1 MPTLNR
7 LRRAKKAEPRTTKR
21 SAVIFVKVA
30 GHSVAMRG
38 TNFANMLCGS
48 RRLILAAFVLLP
60 AASFAALNRYDILAR
75 ILQPYLALFYSSKS
89 GGKAL
94 ELEAVGCS
102 IAGGNSATY
111 SAVLEPPVKLSFPCP
126 DKLRPGI
133 LNPHHRKIVCR
144 NIPRDC

>member
-48 RRLILAAFVLLP
+48 RQLILAAFVLLP
-60 AASFAALNRYDILAR
+60 AASLRALNRYGILAP
-75 ILQPYLALFYSSKS
+75 ILQPYLTLFYSST
-89 GGKAL
+89 
-94 ELEAVGCS
+94 S
-102 IAGGNSATY
+102 IASALQLKAT
-111 SAVLEPPVKLSFPCP
+111 
-126 DKLRPGI
+126 LRS
-133 LNPHHRKIVCR
+133 
-144 NIPRDC
+144 